1 MLICVS
7 SVYVLLIC
15 LWTNM
20 LFKLLC
26 FSHFPAHILD
36 LNTAS
41 GEFFVSPC
49 KLLLS
54 CIDHK
59 LIISAAS
66 SLIIDQMFMRNAG
79 CVLAMC
85 YSVSLQYVFA
95 VCIIGKVLLSVLWV
109 LI

>member
-1 MLICVS
+1 MFICVC

-36 LNTAS
+36 LKTAA

-49 KLLLS
+49 KLLLP
-54 CIDHK
+54 CIDLK
-59 LIISAAS
+59 LISAAG

-79 CVLAMC
+79 CVLAVC

-109 LI
+109 MI